1 MNISQVM
8 KEQHKEE
15 VRSPW
20 RGGALQGWLSVQDPQ
35 ETITTTTLSAPHA
48 LLLHAQQ
55 PPRPPQTAS
64 LPHTP
69 QSNCTLLCVCREIGQ
84 FYN

>member
-1 MNISQVM
+1 MNISQVI

-15 VRSPW
+15 VRSSW
-20 RGGALQGWLSVQDPQ
+20 WDGALQDWLSVQDPQ

-69 QSNCTLLCVCREIGQ
+69 
-84 FYN
+84 

>member
-1 MNISQVM
+1 MNISQVI

-15 VRSPW
+15 VRSSW
-20 RGGALQGWLSVQDPQ
+20 WDGALQDWLSVQDPQ

-48 LLLHAQQ
+48 LLLLHAKQ

-69 QSNCTLLCVCREIGQ
+69 
-84 FYN
+84 